1 MTFTVTYRAK
11 DGALREER
19 VEACHERGITPTGI
33 REGRSGKSAASPSGR
48 DGARP
53 EMKRRDAASP
63 SDEKRREALVLHGV
77 EDELETLFVADLCI
91 FLLHL
96 SPFGCLN
103 TLKKRCNGSQSFT
116 HLDERIGNSYA
127 DKCCDFA
134 LQYTCKHIGR
144 EANAVTFHLL
154 VQSLCWHSVEFR
166 QIAVEH
172 DLHAAD
178 RKNPRSAPQRPYPV
192 AADSSRKPVLYH
204 K

>member
-19 VEACHERGITPTGI
+19 VEAASRAECVAACHEWGITPTGI

-91 FLLHL
+91 FLFQL

-134 LQYTCKHIGR
+134 LQYTCKHKDSVFSEDVRAILDVVASSFVQGR
-144 EANAVTFHLL
+144 IL
-154 VQSLCWHSVEFR
+154 
-166 QIAVEH
+166 
-172 DLHAAD
+172 
-178 RKNPRSAPQRPYPV
+178 RP
-192 AADSSRKPVLYH
+192 
-204 K
+204 